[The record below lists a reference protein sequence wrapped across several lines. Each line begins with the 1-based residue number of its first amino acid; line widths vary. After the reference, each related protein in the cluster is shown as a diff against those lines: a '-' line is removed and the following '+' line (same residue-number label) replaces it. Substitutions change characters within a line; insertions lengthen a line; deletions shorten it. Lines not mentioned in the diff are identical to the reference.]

1 MEKQFDEELMLAV
14 LSGQRS
20 KEKDAPSR
28 VRIRPIE
35 LKGSVCYQASS
46 TVGTKVLHSNY
57 TKEEIISY
65 VAANLGE
72 GCFSQ
77 LQTQGRCVDGT
88 VLVSK
93 KGRQTIKVKKHP
105 ALEPVRIQA
114 HNRVKQY
121 ILKEGTAVP
130 FLVDLGVMN
139 REGKIHNTSYD
150 KFKQINRFLE
160 FIEDILPRLSRDRE
174 ITIVDFGCG
183 KSYLTFAMY
192 YFLRELRGYDVN
204 IIGLDLK
211 ADVIENCSRLAE
223 SYGYDKLHFCQGD
236 IAGYEGLQKVDMVVT
251 LHACDKAT
259 DYALAKAVEWDAEVI
274 FSVPCCQHELNSKIS
289 SELLEPVLKYG
300 ILKERMSALITDGIR
315 ANLLESKGYSTQIL
329 EFIDMEHTPKNLLI
343 RAVKN
348 GKEQSTDK
356 LKKMTEAL
364 NGELTLEQ
372 LLYPR
377 DNEKGAV

>member
-1 MEKQFDEELMLAV
+1 
-14 LSGQRS
+14 
-20 KEKDAPSR
+20 
-28 VRIRPIE
+28 
-35 LKGSVCYQASS
+35 
-46 TVGTKVLHSNY
+46 
-57 TKEEIISY
+57 
-65 VAANLGE
+65 
-72 GCFSQ
+72 
-77 LQTQGRCVDGT
+77 
-88 VLVSK
+88 
-93 KGRQTIKVKKHP
+93 
-105 ALEPVRIQA
+105 
-114 HNRVKQY
+114 
-121 ILKEGTAVP
+121 
-130 FLVDLGVMN
+130 
-139 REGKIHNTSYD
+139 
-150 KFKQINRFLE
+150 
-160 FIEDILPRLSRDRE
+160 
-174 ITIVDFGCG
+174 
-183 KSYLTFAMY
+183 MY
-192 YFLRELRGYDVN
+192 YFLRELQGYDVN

-211 ADVIENCSRLAE
+211 EDVIKNCSRLAE

-343 RAVKN
+343 RAVKS